1 MMIKIAKP
9 LSYVNPGLKEKHIY
23 DRLSRK
29 DFLSDPYLLGKW
41 LKHQFSVLGPLIRNQ
56 QASGSSPLGSSID
69 YRSDFKLSGFCLFG
83 YY

>member
-1 MMIKIAKP
+1 MIDCLEKTFYLTLIYLENG
-9 LSYVNPGLKEKHIY
+9 LSTSFQCLV
-23 DRLSRK
+23 R
-29 DFLSDPYLLGKW
+29 
-41 LKHQFSVLGPLIRNQ
+41 PLIRNQ